1 MPKAT
6 RAPLVFLH
14 GWCGTPAIWSPIPD
28 AFTADTEVL
37 VPQLP
42 HDGSL
47 PAIPEGCVLVGHSMG
62 ATLARRLLRH
72 RAASIAAA
80 VFIDGHLPKYPPD
93 PARREPFLQPFRDNY
108 APAASAYIDTLTG
121 PATPASIKESVLA
134 QPATAGLRALESLN
148 DPDVCAWLGTE
159 EDRVKVPVFALWA
172 SPTPMARVGDDHEAW
187 MRQWCAN
194 LRYECWPGASHF
206 LHLEQP
212 ARFIAALR
220 QFLEVSGL

>member
-1 MPKAT
+1 MAQAT

-14 GWCGTPAIWSPIPD
+14 GWCGTPTIWTPIPE
-28 AFTADTEVL
+28 AFADRFEVL
-37 VPQLP
+37 VPQLA

-47 PAIPEGCVLVGHSMG
+47 PALPDGSILVGHSMG

-72 RAASIAAA
+72 RGESIAAA

-108 APAASAYIDTLTG
+108 PAAASAYIDTLTG
-121 PATPASIKESVLA
+121 PETPAAIKEGVLA
-134 QPATAGLRALESLN
+134 QPPSVGLRALESLN
-148 DPDVCAWLGTE
+148 DPDVCAWSRTE
-159 EDRVKVPVFALWA
+159 EDRVTAPVFALWA
-172 SPTPMARVGDDHEAW
+172 APTPMARVGEEHEAW

-212 ARFIAALR
+212 ERFIAALR